1 VSSMTSDGVSNP
13 ITPNRSKAQVIEAAK
28 EIVRTLGI
36 QPIEPAFWR
45 ESCNDQGDAP
55 FRGQMRIGYPLAA
68 NFEASAADVTQMVQ
82 QLKSHGWTTNTDFK
96 SHGTTLTKDGVVAV
110 LGPQAVGDST
120 RSVELFGECRDV
132 TTSKQTAGSP
142 EIVDLSTQ

>member
-1 VSSMTSDGVSNP
+1 MTSDGVSNP